1 MKEEGPVIFPNDAV
15 SYAVYRY
22 CKEHSVPL
30 PEHLFKLA
38 QFTEEN
44 LPELSEMMVS
54 RLQAQ
59 YLIWTARSIG
69 AKKILEIGCFC
80 GFSALAFAEALKDVE
95 GAKIV
100 TTDVNPK
107 TCEIARN
114 AFRDAGVDN
123 IVTLIEAPAIE
134 TLQNLQNDGPFDL
147 VFIDANK
154 DGYPDYF
161 KTLLDLNLIR
171 KNGIL
176 IADNVL
182 KRGLVADDSDNNPS
196 SGDKDE
202 VWRASKLREF
212 NSLAAKDPR
221 VETLILPV
229 FDGLTLSRVL

>member
-1 MKEEGPVIFPNDAV
+1 MKEEGPVIFPNDEV
-15 SYAVYRY
+15 SIAVYKY
-22 CKEHSVPL
+22 CKERSVPL
-30 PEHLFKLA
+30 PDHLHKLA
-38 QFTEEN
+38 NFTEEN
-44 LPELSEMMVS
+44 LPEVSEMMVS

-59 YLIWTARSIG
+59 YLIWTARSYG

-100 TTDVNPK
+100 TTDINPK

-123 IVTLIEAPAIE
+123 IVTLIEGPAQE
-134 TLQNLQNDGPFDL
+134 TLLSLKEEGPFDL

-154 DGYPDYF
+154 EGYPDYF
-161 KTLLDLNLIR
+161 KTLLDLKLIR

-182 KRGLVADDSDNNPS
+182 KRGLVADDSENNPS
-196 SGDKDE
+196 SGDKTE

-212 NSLAAKDPR
+212 NLLASTDPR
-221 VETLILPV
+221 VESTILPV
-229 FDGLTLSRVL
+229 FDGLALVRVL